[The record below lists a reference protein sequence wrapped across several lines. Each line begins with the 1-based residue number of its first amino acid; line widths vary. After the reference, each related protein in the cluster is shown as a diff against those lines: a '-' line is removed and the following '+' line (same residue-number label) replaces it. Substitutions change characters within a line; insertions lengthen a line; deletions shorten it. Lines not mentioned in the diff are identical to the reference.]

1 MERKENSWL
10 ASTSEERPQRGG
22 GETTLRSIF
31 QANKEN
37 TGASSGGAVVA
48 PGGAK
53 VDVQVEQPKKLALP
67 VAGVRGLEGPSER
80 MKEQT
85 TEASFLSVS
94 VNHVDT
100 LVPQKELNSP
110 IVRVSLLDAES
121 GQYLGYRSTFDLS
134 NFERKGKGKQK
145 AMRLLKERVP
155 PNVIPPAQTQQCV
168 LKNLPFPKLAAT
180 WNSSATFPQ
189 DVDVL
194 QRQNSLIV
202 FEVLQPVLATLD
214 NGGILCFSKRP
225 KQEIPIAWAFLKLK
239 SADETLNLGHLRLQ
253 LYEYKGRTNNVCSQ
267 QGGQSACAA
276 FPYWKRQ
283 RKSKYNATIYVTLE
297 QVTQKK
303 LVETPRL
310 LRQVS
315 RVLGFE
321 KAGKDQGSD
330 GGTSDASA
338 ENQIVF
344 PLPERK
350 AHELCKIP
358 NTLGQY
364 LADSARGTTYV
375 SFANQGKY
383 IAVACADLSLYTV
396 RVFNLQTLS
405 EEAVLTVHH
414 DTIYEISW
422 SANDR
427 FLVSASSDHT
437 AKVWAPFDH
446 AEEGRDRQCMPL
458 STLQHLTFV
467 YTAKFHPTMGAV
479 GPGGQEIVVTGSFDH
494 GIRVW
499 NALSGELLQTVRSFK
514 SHVNSVAFDIYGK
527 YLYAGDGKGVI
538 KEFLFNTRDRDATT
552 FLKFIRVNKD
562 LEGEP
567 ISCIQTLSSK
577 RKLLVLTKRSNL
589 CSIDLGVFAVGHQY
603 HGIKCL
609 RTHIH
614 FAVSPDERYIISGS
628 EDGRTFMWN
637 IEHGQVVQLQHI
649 VNAGNPITCIT
660 WSPYE
665 HAIAVSTFKPD
676 HPVMIFVWDASKE
689 EAKEAKQL
697 EDRSL
702 GTQPRT
708 MQTPR
713 RLKHISQVERERDRE
728 RANILADL
736 PTELT
741 PDQVSNIISGIKSR
755 MAESYKR
762 DYLGDD

>member
-1 MERKENSWL
+1 MGSNGKAEALERKENSWL
-10 ASTSEERPQRGG
+10 ASTSAEKGDTGREVRPA
-22 GETTLRSIF
+22 LVVD
-31 QANKEN
+31 KEN
-37 TGASSGGAVVA
+37 RGTGFRGVQMAPQLASAGEEG
-48 PGGAK
+48 
-53 VDVQVEQPKKLALP
+53 QPRRLSLP
-67 VAGVRGLEGPSER
+67 VDAGPAGDAEPETMRNET
-80 MKEQT
+80 EQ
-85 TEASFLSVS
+85 SFLSVS

-100 LVPQKELNSP
+100 LVPRKDLSSP
-110 IVRVSLLDAES
+110 IVRVSVLDAET
-121 GQYLGYRSTFDLS
+121 GQYLGFMSSFDIS
-134 NFERKGKGKQK
+134 NFERKGKQK
-145 AMRLLKERVP
+145 TMRLLKERVP
-155 PNVIPPAQTQQCV
+155 PNVIPPAQTGQCI

-180 WNSSATFPQ
+180 WNASATFPQ
-189 DVDVL
+189 DVEVL
-194 QRQNSLIV
+194 QQQNSLIV
-202 FEVLQPVLATLD
+202 FEILQPVLTTLD

-253 LYEYKGRTNNVCSQ
+253 LYEYKGRTSNACSPQGEQPVCK
-267 QGGQSACAA
+267 A
-276 FPYWKRQ
+276 FEYWNRKNRQ
-283 RKSKYNATIYVTLE
+283 KYNATMYVSLE
-297 QVTQKK
+297 KVTQKK

-315 RVLGFE
+315 RVLGFSKKE
-321 KAGKDQGSD
+321 SESETGSD
-330 GGTSDASA
+330 ANG
-338 ENQIVF
+338 E
-344 PLPERK
+344 LPILFDLPARK

-358 NTLGQY
+358 NSLGQY

-375 SFANQGKY
+375 AFANQGKF
-383 IAVACADLSLYTV
+383 IAVACADLSLYSV
-396 RVFNLQTLS
+396 RIFNLQTLS

-422 SANDR
+422 SSNDKY
-427 FLVSASSDHT
+427 LVTASSDHT
-437 AKVWAPFDH
+437 AKVWAPFDGVGSDGH
-446 AEEGRDRQCMPL
+446 CQPV

-467 YTAKFHPTMGAV
+467 YTAKFHPAMGT
-479 GPGGQEIVVTGSFDH
+479 ESHLVVTGAFDH

-499 NALSGELLQTVRSFK
+499 DALSGELLQTVHGFK
-514 SHVNSVAFDIYGK
+514 SHINTVAFDVYGK

-538 KEFLFNTRDRDATT
+538 KEFLFNTREGNSSC
-552 FLKFIRVNKD
+552 LKFIRVNKD

-589 CSIDLGVFAVGHQY
+589 CSIDLGVFTVGRQY

-609 RTHIH
+609 RTHIQ

-649 VNAGNPITCIT
+649 VNAGNPITCIS

-665 HAIAVSTFKPD
+665 HVIAVSTFKPE
-676 HPVMIFVWDASKE
+676 HPVMIFVWDDSKE
-689 EAKEAKQL
+689 EVKEARML
-697 EDRSL
+697 EDQAH
-702 GTQPRT
+702 GTQPKLV
-708 MQTPR
+708 QTPR
-713 RLKHISQVERERDRE
+713 RLKHMSQVERDRDRD

-762 DYLGDD
+762 DYLGGD

>member
-121 GQYLGYRSTFDLS
+121 GQYLGYRSPFDLS

-344 PLPERK
+344 PLPRSGRPTS
-350 AHELCKIP
+350 C
-358 NTLGQY
+358 
-364 LADSARGTTYV
+364 ARFPT
-375 SFANQGKY
+375 
-383 IAVACADLSLYTV
+383 
-396 RVFNLQTLS
+396 R
-405 EEAVLTVHH
+405 
-414 DTIYEISW
+414 
-422 SANDR
+422 
-427 FLVSASSDHT
+427 SASTSQILPGGPPMCPSLT
-437 AKVWAPFDH
+437 RA
-446 AEEGRDRQCMPL
+446 
-458 STLQHLTFV
+458 STLPWLART
-467 YTAKFHPTMGAV
+467 
-479 GPGGQEIVVTGSFDH
+479 S
-494 GIRVW
+494 
-499 NALSGELLQTVRSFK
+499 LC
-514 SHVNSVAFDIYGK
+514 
-527 YLYAGDGKGVI
+527 
-538 KEFLFNTRDRDATT
+538 TR
-552 FLKFIRVNKD
+552 
-562 LEGEP
+562 
-567 ISCIQTLSSK
+567 
-577 RKLLVLTKRSNL
+577 
-589 CSIDLGVFAVGHQY
+589 
-603 HGIKCL
+603 
-609 RTHIH
+609 
-614 FAVSPDERYIISGS
+614 SGS
-628 EDGRTFMWN
+628 SICR
-637 IEHGQVVQLQHI
+637 HC
-649 VNAGNPITCIT
+649 PRRRCSRCIT
-660 WSPYE
+660 TRFTRSPG
-665 HAIAVSTFKPD
+665 
-676 HPVMIFVWDASKE
+676 
-689 EAKEAKQL
+689 
-697 EDRSL
+697 R
-702 GTQPRT
+702 RT
-708 MQTPR
+708 T
-713 RLKHISQVERERDRE
+713 
-728 RANILADL
+728 
-736 PTELT
+736 
-741 PDQVSNIISGIKSR
+741 GFW
-755 MAESYKR
+755 
-762 DYLGDD
+762 